1 MVQGLLDLTAFVGR
15 FDGKKVRWTF
25 FLIRLTPSSAWRA
38 CIYRKNLAEP
48 QSETLFEENFK
59 FMELLLSKH
68 KDLVKIKKVK
78 DEERGIE
85 TTYITIK
92 KTE

>member
-1 MVQGLLDLTAFVGR
+1 MSNYIT
-15 FDGKKVRWTF
+15 KYITKE
-25 FLIRLTPSSAWRA
+25 LITMSKGQHRYLYS
-38 CIYRKNLAEP
+38 KNLSKPE
-48 QSETLFEENFK
+48 SETLFEEDLK
-59 FMELLLSKH
+59 FMELLLSKN

-78 DEERGIE
+78 DEESGIE

>member
-1 MVQGLLDLTAFVGR
+1 
-15 FDGKKVRWTF
+15 
-25 FLIRLTPSSAWRA
+25 
-38 CIYRKNLAEP
+38 
-48 QSETLFEENFK
+48 
-59 FMELLLSKH
+59 MELLLSKH

-92 KTE
+92 KNG

>member
-1 MVQGLLDLTAFVGR
+1 MKSQ
-15 FDGKKVRWTF
+15 
-25 FLIRLTPSSAWRA
+25 
-38 CIYRKNLAEP
+38 
-48 QSETLFEENFK
+48 FK

-78 DEERGIE
+78 DEEGGIE